1 MDTKKIVLIVFFL
14 LLFLYLQNNNF
25 MDLFNSNSE
34 EKKQGIN
41 KNFTETDF
49 KNALILW
56 AKKNNNPQKAA
67 LMEQILRLETGHFK
81 SQQGKLTGSAGMEVG
96 AWSERLKKVGV
107 KPIGT
112 VKLKEGGTN
121 KIKEFIVFSSVGD
134 FLKVLSSYLD
144 SYDYARWYST
154 DKVQQQKYKALIE
167 QINPKFINSYFK

>member
-1 MDTKKIVLIVFFL
+1 MDTKKIVLIVLFL

-25 MDLFNSNSE
+25 MDLFGNTESKSKGFE
-34 EKKQGIN
+34 R
-41 KNFTETDF
+41 NFTADDF

-56 AKKNNNPQKAA
+56 AIKNNNPQKAA